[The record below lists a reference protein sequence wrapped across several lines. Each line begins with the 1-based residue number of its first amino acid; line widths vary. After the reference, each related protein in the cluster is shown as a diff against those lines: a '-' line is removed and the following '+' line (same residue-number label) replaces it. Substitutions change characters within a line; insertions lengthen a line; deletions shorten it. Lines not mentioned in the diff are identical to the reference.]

1 MEYLSTTSLAREMDV
16 PASELFSKLKG
27 LGLIDRHGDKW
38 VLTDAGRRK
47 GGQTRATPKHGE
59 FIVWPEDISFE
70 ESNSKAKHLNA
81 TALGRRFGLSSQ
93 RMNLVLAELGWMEK
107 NVAGWSLTKI
117 GRSVGA
123 RQLEHESGSTYVVWP
138 VAIAENKRLLDVV
151 NPQAQVAPAM
161 NEVVEPKPG
170 GASTGNGFRDKYEA
184 KQRTIDGHYVRSRA
198 EMLIDNWLY
207 HNGIVHAYE
216 RRLPIEEECYCD
228 FYIPQGA
235 GRPQAVYIEYWGM
248 EDKPDYVARKKTKLE
263 TYRRNEI
270 PLIELVDADINNLD
284 DVLPKKL
291 LQFKI
296 KVG

>member
-1 MEYLSTTSLAREMDV
+1 M
-16 PASELFSKLKG
+16 
-27 LGLIDRHGDKW
+27 
-38 VLTDAGRRK
+38 
-47 GGQTRATPKHGE
+47 
-59 FIVWPEDISFE
+59 SFE
-70 ESNSKAKHLNA
+70 QNSARPKQLNA
-81 TALGRRFGLSSQ
+81 TALGKVFNLSSQ

-107 NVAGWSLTKI
+107 NVAGWSLTKL
-117 GRSVGA
+117 GRSLGA

-138 VAIAENKRLLDVV
+138 ASIAENKRLLDVV
-151 NPQAQVAPAM
+151 NPQTVAQQPM
-161 NEVVEPKPG
+161 PEPVEAKPG
-170 GASTGNGFRDKYEA
+170 TTAAGNGFRDKFEA

-207 HNGIVHAYE
+207 HNGLVHAYE

-248 EDKPDYVARKKTKLE
+248 EDKPDYLDRKKKKLE
-263 TYRRNEI
+263 IYRRHEI
-270 PLIELVDADINNLD
+270 PLIELADADINNLD

-296 KVG
+296 RVFG